1 MKIRILGNT
10 IRLRLK
16 MHEVDAIRET
26 GVLEEV
32 MAFGPDDSDQL
43 RFQVRTGDDAFAI
56 EQQCMSVAIIVPRS
70 VIGTWTSTEQV
81 GFDQTITTSKGSD
94 IYVLIEKDFACLD
107 GEREEEAGSYPNPME
122 DATC

>member
-1 MKIRILGNT
+1 MKIRILGNS

-26 GVLEEV
+26 GVIEEV
-32 MAFGPDDSDQL
+32 LAFGPDDSDQL
-43 RFQVRTGDDAFAI
+43 RFQIRTGENEFAI
-56 EQQCMSVAIIVPRS
+56 EQQAMTIRIIVPQS

-107 GEREEEAGSYPNPME
+107 GDREEEAGSYPNPME

>member
-16 MHEVDAIRET
+16 MHEVEAIRET
-26 GVLEEV
+26 GVIEEV
-32 MAFGPDDSDQL
+32 LAFGPDDSDQL
-43 RFQVRTGDDAFAI
+43 RFQVRTGENAFAI
-56 EQQCMSVAIIVPRS
+56 EQQGMSVRIIVPQS

-81 GFDQTITTSKGSD
+81 GFDHTITTSKGSD